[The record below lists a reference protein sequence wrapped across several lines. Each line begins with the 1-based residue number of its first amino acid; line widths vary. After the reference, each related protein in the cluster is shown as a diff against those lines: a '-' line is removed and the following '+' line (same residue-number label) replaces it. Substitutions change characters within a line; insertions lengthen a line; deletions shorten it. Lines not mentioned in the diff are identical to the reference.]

1 MVNAF
6 SLFKRVRFGAKKKL
20 RNTSFIG
27 VTVFTFFIIS
37 CTYPLT
43 VSIEQL
49 QPAPNNLPNSV
60 RKVGVV
66 DNVGVFPDYEKNDV
80 FVRLLD
86 TRKVKEELAQH
97 LADTRFFDEVVIL
110 DSALNIQQNSADR
123 KMALPEIERLSRE
136 MNVDMI
142 ISLEVALAELYSWD
156 GKAGVYSMVRL
167 YTPQASSPLY
177 EFLDDEII
185 FWNNEITF
193 ERALDEATSCAA
205 LLPISH
211 IIPQWERIPRTVY
224 GSFKSELRRG
234 CAAYIRQ
241 EPERARLFWEQALN
255 VKKRKIQRAA
265 YYNLAV
271 YYETV
276 DSLDQ
281 ALRCLEQSEK
291 LFKIKKGKLSFD
303 STDEF
308 KALISYRQLLND
320 RREQIR
326 RINEQIKR

>member
-6 SLFKRVRFGAKKKL
+6 SLSKWVGFGAKKKL
-20 RNTSFIG
+20 RNIYFVG
-27 VTVFTFFIIS
+27 AMAFTFFIAS

-49 QPAPNNLPNSV
+49 QPAPNNLPTFV
-60 RKVGVV
+60 KKVAVV
-66 DNVGVFPDYEKNDV
+66 DNVGAFSDYEKNDV

-110 DSALNIQQNSADR
+110 DSALNVQQTAADR
-123 KMALPEIERLSRE
+123 KMTLPEIERLSRE
-136 MNVDMI
+136 MRVDMI
-142 ISLEVALAELYSWD
+142 ISLEIALAELYSWD
-156 GKAGVYSMVRL
+156 GKAGVYSMIRL
-167 YTPQASSPLY
+167 YTPQSSSPLY
-177 EFLDDEII
+177 EFLDDETI

-193 ERALDEATSCAA
+193 EKALNEAASCAA
-205 LLPISH
+205 LLPIPH
-211 IIPQWERIPRTVY
+211 FIPQWEHVSRTVY

-234 CAAYIRQ
+234 CAAYVRQ

-291 LFKIKKGKLSFD
+291 LFKIKKGKISPD
-303 STDEF
+303 STDEYN
-308 KALISYRQLLND
+308 ALLSYRQLLNH